1 MKQLLIVPTSKVG
14 VIGQAF
20 GLIDP
25 DSKKVLYQQYC
36 SSEVYAYGD
45 LMGNE
50 RGDRILN
57 YLTATYGKYEILEDY
72 KNINFIRNNMPI
84 IKLQE

>member
-1 MKQLLIVPTSKVG
+1 MKQFLIVPTSKVG
-14 VIGQAF
+14 ITGQAF

-25 DSKKVLYQQYC
+25 DSKEVLHEQYC
-36 SSEVYAYGD
+36 SSEIYAYGD

-50 RGDRILN
+50 RGDSILN
-57 YLTATYGKYEILEDY
+57 YLTGTYGKYEILEDY
-72 KNINFIRNNMPI
+72 KNTNFIKNNMPI